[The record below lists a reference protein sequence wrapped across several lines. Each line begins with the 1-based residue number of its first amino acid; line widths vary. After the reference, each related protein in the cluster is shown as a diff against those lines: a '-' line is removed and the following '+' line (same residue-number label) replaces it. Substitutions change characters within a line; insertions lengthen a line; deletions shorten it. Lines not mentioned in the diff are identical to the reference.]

1 MRRVAALAVAL
12 VALGSGC
19 TAGSE
24 GGSPVAPPAARRL
37 LMVSVPG
44 VSWAD
49 VDAGHLPTIARL
61 AERSAVGDLSARI
74 GRRTAAITDAYL
86 TVSAGTRAL
95 APLRESGLAL
105 EPDERYAQAPAS
117 DVLLRRLGE
126 SPSGTGYLAIGAATD
141 TNASSRFGAR
151 VGMLGDALDSHG
163 IARAVIANA
172 DGTEAGTDDPGYE
185 RSAATALMD
194 SSGVVPGGT
203 VGRSLLA
210 ADPDAPYGFRLDAE
224 AVLAAFAST
233 WEGGGG
239 RRAVLVEASD
249 LARVATYRD
258 RAASAQHQRLRVA
271 AMTQSDA
278 LLRELLARVDPAR
291 DAVMIFSPMGGPEAP
306 ALGLVLVRAPG
317 AGGGLLRSATTRR
330 DGYVQLADI
339 APTIV
344 ELFGEEPPADIEGR
358 PFRQAGSDRSA
369 GRIAALAGAVAD
381 ARFRDR
387 MIPIV
392 SLTFTALLALLT
404 LGAAM
409 RSRLGPGVA
418 AAIRPVALA
427 VPGAVAGTYLA
438 GWPGRV
444 IGTPVA
450 YAAFVIATG
459 AVVSAVATAAGRRL
473 PDAAP
478 IVAIGSV
485 VAVITVDVATGA
497 HLQLNTVFGYSVAV
511 GGRFA
516 GLGNLAFALLS
527 SATLLLA
534 ILVWRTG
541 RRGVV
546 AAPIILGAVVVLDG
560 LPMLGADVGGVLSM
574 VPAFGLAYLLLRGRP
589 VGLRQ
594 VIAAGGVAVGSVLVF
609 AFVDLARPAGSRT
622 HLARI
627 AEHVVGLRWNPI
639 ADSVTRRWQASLGS
653 TELAGWALLA
663 LVAVIAGGYLAVLAL
678 RRRRAIRTP
687 LVEEGARRAA
697 AVGLAVLAGLGLLAN
712 DSSFAVPGTML
723 IIVVPTLL
731 AVTLHDAER
740 ARLEEAP
747 R

>member
-1 MRRVAALAVAL
+1 MRRLAALALAL
-12 VALGSGC
+12 AALGSGC
-19 TAGSE
+19 TAGAA
-24 GGSPVAPPAARRL
+24 GGSPVAPPAARRVL
-37 LMVSVPG
+37 LVSVPG

-49 VDAGHLPTIARL
+49 VHAGHLPTL
-61 AERSAVGDLSARI
+61 AGLAGRSAVGDLSARI
-74 GRRTAAITDAYL
+74 GRRTASITDAYL

-95 APLRESGLAL
+95 APLRERGLAL

-151 VGMLGDALDSHG
+151 VGMLGDALDGHG

-194 SSGVVPGGT
+194 ASGVVPGGT

-210 ADPDAPYGFRLDAE
+210 ADADAPYGFRLDAA
-224 AVLAAFAST
+224 AVQAAFASA
-233 WEGGGG
+233 WEGGG
-239 RRAVLVEASD
+239 RRVVLVEASD

-258 RAASAQHQRLRVA
+258 RAAPDQHRRLRAA
-271 AMTQSDA
+271 AMAQSDA
-278 LLRELLARVDPAR
+278 MVRELLTRVDPAR

-339 APTIV
+339 APTV
-344 ELFGEEPPADIEGR
+344 LELFGEEPPGDIEGR
-358 PFRQAGSDRSA
+358 PFRRAGSDRGA

-392 SLTFTALLALLT
+392 SLTFTAVLALLAL
-404 LGAAM
+404 GAAL
-409 RSRLGPGVA
+409 RSRLGPRLA
-418 AAIRPVALA
+418 SALRPVALA

-444 IGTPVA
+444 IGTSVA

-459 AVVSAVATAAGRRL
+459 AVVSAVAVAAGRRL

-478 IVAIGSV
+478 IVSIGSV

-541 RRGVV
+541 GRGVV
-546 AAPIILGAVVVLDG
+546 AAPLILGAVVVLDG

-574 VPAFGLAYLLLRGRP
+574 VPAFGLAYLLLRGRR

-594 VIAAGGVAVGSVLVF
+594 MIAAGGVAVGSVLVF

-653 TELAGWALLA
+653 AELAGWALLA
-663 LVAVIAGGYLAVLAL
+663 FVALTAGGYLAVIGL
-678 RRRRAIRTP
+678 RRRHAIRTP
-687 LVEEGARRAA
+687 LVNPGAPRAA
-697 AVGLAVLAGLGLLAN
+697 AVGLPVLAGLGLLAN

-731 AVTLHDAER
+731 AVTLHDSA
-740 ARLEEAP
+740 AGRLEEVP